1 MAKNITLDNE
11 ENAQNTLDNAKE
23 KQIDKEL
30 RTLAETSRD
39 HISNSVE
46 SQISQDTP
54 DDKGKTSS
62 NDKKKTEQKTLEI
75 EYYGTDLTKDA
86 KEGYIDPII
95 GREKE
100 IDQVIY
106 TLLRKTKNNPLLI
119 GEPGV

>member
-11 ENAQNTLDNAKE
+11 ETSQTNMDNAKA

-30 RTLAETSRD
+30 KTLAETSRD
-39 HISNSVE
+39 HITNSVE

-54 DDKGKTSS
+54 DEKGKTSS